1 MRVEEDVLESKSSQ
15 DFIFLFL
22 VAQRRNRGGG
32 ASLSGLDIKSRVVS
46 VFDETFTINTR
57 VDDIGHTREIGFFS
71 IHATLNQL
79 KTVLYKKKQEEMG
92 THRFISPCSSS
103 ENWASN
109 DCLTHTGLFSNA

>member
-1 MRVEEDVLESKSSQ
+1 MCWSLKAVRIS
-15 DFIFLFL
+15 FFYFLW
-22 VAQRRNRGGG
+22 RNGATGGG
-32 ASLSGLDIKSRVVS
+32 DSLSGLDIKSRVVS